1 MVAKYT
7 GKAYVLN
14 ISNINNTKDNIVM
27 LFDTGAMKTVLP
39 LSLLT
44 EKSLNEEDRNTF
56 KNKIGNDVLKET
68 FSSVS
73 GTSNIEGYLCKAEN
87 IMISGKYFKTHFI
100 IT

>member
-44 EKSLNEEDRNTF
+44 EKRRDT
-56 KNKIGNDVLKET
+56 
-68 FSSVS
+68 
-73 GTSNIEGYLCKAEN
+73 
-87 IMISGKYFKTHFI
+87 
-100 IT
+100 